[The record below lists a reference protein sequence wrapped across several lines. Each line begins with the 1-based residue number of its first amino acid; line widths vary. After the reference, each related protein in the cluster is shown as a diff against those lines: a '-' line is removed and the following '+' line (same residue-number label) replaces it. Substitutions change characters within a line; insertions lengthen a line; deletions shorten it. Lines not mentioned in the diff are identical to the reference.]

1 MLPAITLAS
10 TQQVA
15 HFSTST
21 TACGASSIR
30 FKQNIAPI
38 TYGLDAV
45 KLLNPVSF
53 DWKAG
58 LMPNATHQIG
68 FIAEEVESIIPEV
81 IGYHDGQIQ
90 SVDYPKL
97 TAVLTRAVQ
106 ELNTKVDGLTN
117 TSSSRSSNSSPTTS
131 LPIGQASSTTAPVIV
146 DDSFI
151 GEIVAFLNT
160 LYDVVIERGLLR
172 VAHLVSEKI
181 TTKNLTITE
190 SFIMYD
196 KKTNTPYCITI
207 ERGDFVSTKGFC
219 EENDVDTTYN
229 SNNNSAGE
237 VEDLPE
243 ELKTEEK
250 EISDPSLSA
259 QEMDGNS
266 SISNQVP
273 EPEPEQ
279 EEVTELETSSESILE
294 S

>member
-117 TSSSRSSNSSPTTS
+117 TPSSSRSSNSSRNSSSNSS

-146 DDSFI
+146 DNSLVGQI
-151 GEIVAFLNT
+151 IAFLNT
-160 LYDVVIERGLLR
+160 LYDVVIERGLLK
-172 VAHLVSEKI
+172 VANIISNKISTDELCVGKICVTEEEFEEVFGKGHKSSRGSGGQTASEEPQI
-181 TTKNLTITE
+181 TVEVKDDEDEKESETEDTE
-190 SFIMYD
+190 SVA
-196 KKTNTPYCITI
+196 N
-207 ERGDFVSTKGFC
+207 
-219 EENDVDTTYN
+219 EEN
-229 SNNNSAGE
+229 E
-237 VEDLPE
+237 V
-243 ELKTEEK
+243 
-250 EISDPSLSA
+250 S
-259 QEMDGNS
+259 
-266 SISNQVP
+266 SNQP
-273 EPEPEQ
+273 NENESQSSGHSDSQ
-279 EEVTELETSSESILE
+279 ESDVTEPQPQP
-294 S
+294 